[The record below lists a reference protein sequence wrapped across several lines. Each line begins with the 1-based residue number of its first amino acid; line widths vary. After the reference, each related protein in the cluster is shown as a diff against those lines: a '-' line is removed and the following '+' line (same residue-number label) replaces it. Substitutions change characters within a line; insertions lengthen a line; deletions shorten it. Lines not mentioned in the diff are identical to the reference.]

1 MNRVDDKV
9 ALVTGGGSGMGKAT
23 CELLAK
29 AGAQVVV
36 TDINLASAKETVK
49 TIMNSGGEAIAIQH
63 DVASE
68 VDWQNAIDL
77 TLAKFKKLDV
87 LVNNAAIP
95 SAGKKSATGQE
106 KDFKD
111 TLLEDWRTVQGV
123 NFDGV
128 FLGMRSAINTM
139 IGNKQTGSIINISSV
154 AALVAEGSL
163 IPYAASKGGVRM
175 LSKAAAI
182 DCKTKRYNI
191 RVNSIYPGGIDT
203 PMRLPIK
210 ESVMRK
216 LKQNGLMGEPIDI
229 ARGVLFLASDDSS
242 FITGIELVIDGGA
255 TASLIVGQLSPDQT
269 NSDTFQRLLQDKEE
283 IIT

>member
-1 MNRVDDKV
+1 MNRVDNKV

-36 TDINLASAKETVK
+36 TDINLSSAEGTVK
-49 TIMNSGGEAIAIQH
+49 TILDFGGEAIAIQH

-68 VDWQNAIDL
+68 ADWQKAMDL
-77 TLAKFKKLDV
+77 TLERFKKLDV

-95 SAGKKSATGQE
+95 SAGKKSITGQE

-111 TLLEDWRTVQGV
+111 TSIEDWRTVQNV

-128 FLGMRSAINTM
+128 FLGMRLAINTM
-139 IGNKQTGSIINISSV
+139 IGNKRKGSIINISSV
-154 AALVAEGSL
+154 AALVADGSPV
-163 IPYAASKGGVRM
+163 PYAASKGGVRM

-182 DCKTKRYNI
+182 DCKTKGYNI

-210 ESVMRK
+210 ESLMQK
-216 LKQNGLMGEPIDI
+216 LKQNGYIGEPIDI

-242 FITGIELVIDGGA
+242 FITGNELVIDGGGS
-255 TASLIVGQLSPDQT
+255 ASMIIG
-269 NSDTFQRLLQDKEE
+269 RLDLEDLV
-283 IIT
+283 

>member
-1 MNRVDDKV
+1 MNRVDNKV

-36 TDINLASAKETVK
+36 TDINLESANGTVK
-49 TIMNSGGEAIAIQH
+49 TIIDSGGEAIAIEH

-68 VDWQNAIDL
+68 ADWNRVIDL
-77 TLAKFKKLDV
+77 TLEHFKKLDV

-95 SAGKKSATGQE
+95 SAGEKSITGQE

-111 TLLEDWRTVQGV
+111 TSLEDWRTVQGV

-128 FLGMRSAINTM
+128 FLGMRCAINAM
-139 IGNKQTGSIINISSV
+139 IDNKHTGSIINISSV
-154 AALVAEGSL
+154 AALVAEGSPV
-163 IPYAASKGGVRM
+163 PYAASKGGVRM

-182 DCKTKRYNI
+182 DCKTKGYNI
-191 RVNSIYPGGIDT
+191 RVNSIYPGAIDT
-203 PMRLPIK
+203 LMRPPTK
-210 ESVMRK
+210 ESLIRK
-216 LKQNGLMGEPIDI
+216 MKQDGHMGEPIDI

-242 FITGIELVIDGGA
+242 FTTGSELVIDGGA
-255 TASLIVGQLSPDQT
+255 TSSLFVGKLD
-269 NSDTFQRLLQDKEE
+269 LEHL
-283 IIT
+283 